1 MIREE
6 DLEELRNLQEELQSR
21 IDKASEDGRVF
32 MMQQYVLLHA
42 SVTSQV
48 QRIQARFHRETKA
61 ANRKAAKELK
71 ASQKGAKDHV

>member
-6 DLEELRNLQEELQSR
+6 DLDELRSLQEELQSR

-42 SVTSQV
+42 DVTSQV
-48 QRIQARFHRETKA
+48 KRIQARFHRETMA

-71 ASQKGAKDHV
+71 ASQKDANDHA